1 MNSENNSQNAL
12 KNNNEENKEV
22 KTNISELNDEAI
34 STKKLQSIGI
44 IVFGIIILILLALK
58 FFSNKNS
65 DEPVKETAIGTK
77 IEQKDFDFKEPPVK
91 TFQELVLKEEEEVE
105 TNETSQNTTDNTNP
119 TKIK

>member
-1 MNSENNSQNAL
+1 MNSEKNNSQNAL
-12 KNNNEENKEV
+12 NNNEENKEV

-65 DEPVKETAIGTK
+65 DEPVKQTAIGTK
-77 IEQKDFDFKEPPVK
+77 IEQKDFDFKEPSVK
-91 TFQELVLKEEEEVE
+91 TFQELVLKEEKEVE